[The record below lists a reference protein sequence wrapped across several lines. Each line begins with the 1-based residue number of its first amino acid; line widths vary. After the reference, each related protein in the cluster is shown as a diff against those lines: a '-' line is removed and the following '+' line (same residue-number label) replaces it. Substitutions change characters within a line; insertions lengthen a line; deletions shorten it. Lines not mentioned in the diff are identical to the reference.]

1 MRNLIYIPIIHTQAD
16 MGALAESFRAVAIAK
31 IGRERWKSNVAATEQ
46 FWAGIRQEILK
57 WDLPFL
63 HVRLYQDGLPVCGR
77 EADIVA
83 DLAKSGSPNHQL
95 LVQLMGRGATLMGTE
110 SPDLLIE
117 EYNLVQ
123 RVLAERSSKEAARIK
138 EQQRTLSQ
146 RLLLRRDQFVSRR
159 VNETLGVAETG
170 VLFLG
175 MLHSPMQ
182 WFAGD
187 IQVSYPIG
195 RPGFP
200 GRTA

>member
-16 MGALAESFRAVAIAK
+16 MGALAESFQAIAIQK
-31 IGRERWKSNVAATEQ
+31 IGREKWKNNVTATEQ
-46 FWAGIRQEILK
+46 FWSGIRREILK
-57 WDLPFL
+57 WDLPFP
-63 HVRLYQDGLPVCGR
+63 HVRLYQDGLPMCGC

-95 LVQLMGRGATLMGTE
+95 LVHLMERGAVLMGTE

-123 RVLAERSSKEAARIK
+123 RVLAARDPKEAARIR
-138 EQQRTLSQ
+138 EQQKTLSQ
-146 RLLLRRDQFVSRR
+146 RLLLSRDQFVSGRI
-159 VNETLGVAETG
+159 NETLGIGETG

-175 MLHSPMQ
+175 MFHSPMQ
-182 WFAGD
+182 WFAAD

-200 GRTA
+200 EGSA

>member
-1 MRNLIYIPIIHTQAD
+1 
-16 MGALAESFRAVAIAK
+16 
-31 IGRERWKSNVAATEQ
+31 
-46 FWAGIRQEILK
+46 
-57 WDLPFL
+57 
-63 HVRLYQDGLPVCGR
+63 
-77 EADIVA
+77 
-83 DLAKSGSPNHQL
+83 LAKSGSPNHQL

-117 EYNLVQ
+117 EYSLVQ
-123 RVLAERSSKEAARIK
+123 RILTARSSKEAARIK

-159 VNETLGVAETG
+159 VNESLGVGETG

-200 GRTA
+200 ERTA

>member
-16 MGALAESFRAVAIAK
+16 MGALAESFRAIAVEK
-31 IGRERWKSNVAATEQ
+31 IGRERWKSNMAVIEQ

-57 WDLPFL
+57 WVLPFP
-63 HVRLYQDGLPVCGR
+63 HVRLYQDGLPVCGC

-83 DLAKSGSPNHQL
+83 DLAKSGSANHQL

-110 SPDLLIE
+110 SPELLIE

-123 RVLAERSSKEAARIK
+123 RVLAARSSKESARIR
-138 EQQRTLSQ
+138 EQQKTLSQ
-146 RLLLRRDQFVSRR
+146 RLLLRRDEFVSKR

-182 WFAGD
+182 GFARD
-187 IQVSYPIG
+187 IQVSYPVG

-200 GRTA
+200 ERTA

>member
-16 MGALAESFRAVAIAK
+16 MGALAESFRAIAIER
-31 IGRERWKSNVAATEQ
+31 IGRERWKSNVVATEQ
-46 FWAGIRQEILK
+46 FWSGIRQEILK
-57 WDLPFL
+57 WDLPFP
-63 HVRLYQDGLPVCGR
+63 HVRLYQDGLPVCGC

-117 EYNLVQ
+117 EYSLVQ
-123 RVLAERSSKEAARIK
+123 RILTARSSKEAARIK

-159 VNETLGVAETG
+159 VNESLGVGETG

-200 GRTA
+200 ERTA